1 MQICRYI
8 ATTNH
13 QQNRILWKIFS
24 QVTVIGVLF
33 VLVVTGSAC
42 PLMSDQS
49 CSPVDDLTVRNA
61 LQQNNV
67 KVRLAVSAI
76 LGDLLNNAGR
86 FRWFHNI
93 VPLYSKNCNSNGTDV
108 CSCNLTRQSTT
119 YGTPLCS
126 WNYTCDYN
134 RNRIPQYLWQAD
146 CSNSSPPTELTSG
159 RTADCAECTVYECTP
174 IYYKIPVL
182 TLESNPQNCNP
193 FSLQEAVWSWELK
206 EIPVACSCNRK
217 CRSCEE

>member
-1 MQICRYI
+1 MS
-8 ATTNH
+8 
-13 QQNRILWKIFS
+13 S
-24 QVTVIGVLF
+24 QVAVIV
-33 VLVVTGSAC
+33 VLVVLVVMGSAC
-42 PLMSDQS
+42 PLMGDHQS
-49 CSPVDDLTVRNA
+49 CSPVNDLTVRNA
-61 LQQNNV
+61 LQQSNV
-67 KVRLAVSAI
+67 KVHLTVSAT

-86 FRWFHNI
+86 FRWFHDI
-93 VPLYSKNCNSNGTDV
+93 VPLYGETCNSNGADV

-126 WNYTCDYN
+126 WNYMCHYN

-146 CSNSSPPTELTSG
+146 CPNSSPPTELTSG
-159 RTADCAECTVYECTP
+159 RTADCQECTVYECTP

-206 EIPVACSCNRK
+206 EVPVACSCNRK
-217 CRSCEE
+217 CASRED